1 MVDAAELTDLLGV
14 LRRTGGEPATVEVKS
29 GAGGFPTSLRETLV
43 SFANSGG
50 GLIVIGVDENSGF
63 ALVHIKNIARYRDN
77 LVALASD
84 SITPPLRIATELV
97 EIQGAVI
104 LVAGVPS
111 IPPDQRPAFVTAKGV
126 STGAYLRTGDGDRR
140 MNEAEIALVYGQ
152 RTQPLYD
159 REVVPGTGRGDLD
172 SSAVRRLLERVRI
185 GSTSMRDA
193 NDEVALYRLGVL
205 CESAADSAVTLAG
218 LLTFGQY
225 PQQHFPQLIVS
236 VVVHPS
242 ESDSDARFL
251 DNVTV
256 RGSIPEMVSETLA
269 AIRRNLAARARVDAE
284 GRTDHLD
291 YPMESIR
298 EAVVNALLHRDYSPV
313 TRGTQVQLELFPD
326 RLVVRSP
333 GGLYGPISEDDLGET
348 GISSS
353 RNSVLA
359 NLLSDTFLPRTDY
372 LVAENRASGI
382 PTMINQARRH
392 GLPRPMF
399 TSTITSF
406 TATMSRS
413 ELLGPDVRRW
423 LSSLA
428 VPLPTPTHEIALAMM
443 RAGYTTNPALREW
456 GADRIVASQVLR
468 DLVEWG
474 LAIRQGGRRYA
485 RYVLDPAIVMGGV
498 LPSVSAPEVVDV
510 AGRQKLTYAL
520 RMAGE
525 ASASSLQSATGLSR
539 SAVQKYLNELI
550 GEHAVVSEGT
560 ARSPKRRYRWVG
572 VAR

>member
-1 MVDAAELTDLLGV
+1 VDAAELTDLLGV

-29 GAGGFPTSLRETLV
+29 GAGGFPPSLRETLV
-43 SFANSGG
+43 AFANSGG
-50 GLIVIGVDENSGF
+50 GLVVIGVDESNGF
-63 ALVHIKNIARYRDN
+63 AIVPVHDIARYRDN
-77 LVALASD
+77 LVSMASD

-97 EIQGAVI
+97 EIEEAVV
-104 LVAGVPS
+104 LVADVPS
-111 IPPDQRPAFVTAKGV
+111 ISPDQRPAFVTAKGV

-140 MNEAEIALVYGQ
+140 MNEAEIALVYAQ

-172 SSAVRRLLERVRI
+172 ASAVRRLLERVRV
-185 GSTSMRDA
+185 GSPSLRDA
-193 NDEVALYRLGVL
+193 ADEIALYRLGVL
-205 CESAADSAVTLAG
+205 YASAADSPVTLAG
-218 LLTFGQY
+218 LLAFGQY
-225 PQQHFPQLIVS
+225 PQHHFPQLIVS

-242 ESDSDARFL
+242 ESEADARFL

-256 RGSIPEMVSETLA
+256 RGSIPDMVSETLA
-269 AIRRNLAARARVDAE
+269 AVRRNLAARARIDAE

-291 YPMESIR
+291 YPLESIR

-326 RLVVRSP
+326 RLIVRSP
-333 GGLYGPISEDDLGET
+333 GGLYGPISEDDLGES

-353 RNSVLA
+353 RNSVLT

-399 TSTITSF
+399 TSTIASF

-413 ELLGPDVRRW
+413 ELLGPGVRQW
-423 LSSLA
+423 LSGLG
-428 VPLPTPTHEIALAMM
+428 VPLPTPTHEMAMAMM
-443 RAGYTTNPALREW
+443 RAGYTTIPALREW

-474 LAIRQGGRRYA
+474 LAVRLGGRRYA
-485 RYVLDPAIVMGGV
+485 RYVVDPAIAQGGR
-498 LPSVSAPEVVDV
+498 APTLTTSPDVV
-510 AGRQKLTYAL
+510 AGGRQRLAEAL
-520 RMAGE
+520 REVGE
-525 ASASSLQSATGLSR
+525 ATASSLQSASGLSR
-539 SAVQKYLNELI
+539 SAVQKYLNALI
-550 GEHAVVSEGT
+550 EEGVVVAEGT
-560 ARSPKRRYRWVG
+560 TRSPRRSYRWIG
-572 VAR
+572 